1 MGFDTTPS
9 SDKRIFV
16 LGVVTIVAL
25 VAVMPLLRGYFFS
38 VLDPLQTQLIRET
51 GHRQLDTYKQDQQR
65 AMGDV
70 GASIQQL
77 GDRGRVANAAIAP
90 RQGDRASI
98 TAVGGWTLL
107 PNAAAQAEA
116 EHAYDVAAARR
127 AALEAAVDGGVPLE
141 APAPAPAPTQA
152 PAPTPGTP

>member
-16 LGVVTIVAL
+16 LGIVTIVSL
-25 VAVMPLLRGYFFS
+25 VAVMPALRSYFFS
-38 VLDPLQTQLIRET
+38 VLDPLEARLVRET
-51 GHRQLDTYKQDQQR
+51 GHRQLDTYRQEQQR
-65 AMGDV
+65 SMGDV

-77 GDRGRVANAAIAP
+77 GDRGRVANAGIAP

-98 TAVGGWTLL
+98 SAVGGWTLL
-107 PNAAAQAEA
+107 PNAAAQADA

-141 APAPAPAPTQA
+141 APAPATPPAPV
-152 PAPTPGTP
+152 PVPTPGTP